1 MTKIFCCIA
10 VVVAVYRRI
19 GVCCIDNISAGKTRE
34 IFKWTPVF
42 RKSFQVIPCGHL
54 NSPPPLPAPAAVAHW
69 SLPPARSLS
78 LPTGRI
84 LSAAL
89 LHSLYILT
97 RLHRIFRPVR
107 VFKNLL

>member
-54 NSPPPLPAPAAVAHW
+54 NSPPPPLPARCSGTLVTPASQESESPHW
-69 SLPPARSLS
+69 THFVGSPPPFSVHFNKT
-78 LPTGRI
+78 P
-84 LSAAL
+84 
-89 LHSLYILT
+89 
-97 RLHRIFRPVR
+97 
-107 VFKNLL
+107 